1 MLCEFLLN
9 RELLSHQRLCALA
22 YGLECKTLFA
32 GLGIAARY
40 VLEQCFSIMFGG
52 DISLVFRKRL
62 MFVIT
67 LCCFDVMAL
76 YAAGERERE
85 REM

>member
-1 MLCEFLLN
+1 
-9 RELLSHQRLCALA
+9 
-22 YGLECKTLFA
+22 
-32 GLGIAARY
+32 
-40 VLEQCFSIMFGG
+40 MFGG

-76 YAAGERERE
+76 YAARERE
-85 REM
+85 RCDEKVMIRHSKNNNNRHVNHLQMKAWQNIMDDQTLRCHNSGLQ